1 MFLQKENKSIDEIGM
16 KEKIIYERRKSS
28 LKEIFLAFL
37 SPKKSRE
44 VQMAKLQKNS
54 REVRSVKAS
63 LCTSFLK
70 KGSMAVETALVLP
83 LFFLGMVTLIS
94 FMDIYKQQTEHL
106 SDLCNRAKQAGM
118 YAYITGES
126 GMEDIT
132 IPDVYTYKSFG
143 GLVPLP
149 GVVVYN
155 HVKVHAWTGTEFPD
169 NGGEQGEI
177 EQMVYVTA
185 SGSVYHQNPG
195 CSYLNVS
202 LKQIPGSSVRS
213 ASNQYGEHY
222 SACETCSRGQNPAG
236 VVYVT
241 EQGNRYHNLE
251 SCSGLKR
258 SVRLV
263 KASSVSGMSACSR
276 CG

>member
-94 FMDIYKQQTEHL
+94 FMDIYKLQTEHL

-126 GMEDIT
+126 GVEDIT

-143 GLVPLP
+143 GLVTTA
-149 GVVVYN
+149 GS
-155 HVKVHAWTGTEFPD
+155 
-169 NGGEQGEI
+169 GG
-177 EQMVYVTA
+177 
-185 SGSVYHQNPG
+185 
-195 CSYLNVS
+195 L
-202 LKQIPGSSVRS
+202 
-213 ASNQYGEHY
+213 
-222 SACETCSRGQNPAG
+222 
-236 VVYVT
+236 
-241 EQGNRYHNLE
+241 
-251 SCSGLKR
+251 
-258 SVRLV
+258 
-263 KASSVSGMSACSR
+263 
-276 CG
+276 